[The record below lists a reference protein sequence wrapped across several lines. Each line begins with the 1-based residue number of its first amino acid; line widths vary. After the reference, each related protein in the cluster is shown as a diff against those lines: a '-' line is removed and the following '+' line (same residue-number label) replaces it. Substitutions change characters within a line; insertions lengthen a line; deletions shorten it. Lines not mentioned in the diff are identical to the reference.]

1 MGGTS
6 PSGSLVE
13 DSSNVTRNSHRDNHG
28 LESDNASR
36 NQGFDWRNGVAGGVA
51 GCAAKTI
58 VAPMERIKI
67 LFQTSNPHFLPY
79 STRWNGF
86 IEAISHI
93 RTSHGVP
100 ALFKGHAASL
110 IRVFPYAGINFLA
123 YEQLQRVIIISPK
136 RDTPFHRFFCGSTA
150 GAISTAFTYPLE
162 LIRIRLAFEA
172 EQHRHSSWFGISR
185 RIYFES
191 GGKGSLLNLYQGIGP
206 TMLGILPYAG
216 TSFVTHDLMREQ
228 LRSPLFA
235 PYALEKGSSTRLTAV
250 AQLCCGAIA
259 GIVAQ
264 TVAYPIDILRRRM
277 QVGSVVG
284 SRSGILET
292 ARRVFMERGVKGFYV
307 GLTIGYMKM
316 APMVA
321 TSFYV
326 YDRMKRLLGLIE

>member
-1 MGGTS
+1 MGDTGAS
-6 PSGSLVE
+6 SLLVK
-13 DSSNVTRNSHRDNHG
+13 DSSNVMKSSPGGNRG
-28 LESDNASR
+28 LESSKCRR
-36 NQGFDWRNGVAGGVA
+36 NRTLDWRNGVAGGVA

-67 LFQTSNPHFLPY
+67 LFQTSNPHFLRY
-79 STRWNGF
+79 STRWNGL
-86 IEAISHI
+86 IEAVSHI
-93 RTSHGVP
+93 RTSHGIY

-123 YEQLQRVIIISPK
+123 YEQLQCAIIVSPQTT
-136 RDTPFHRFFCGSTA
+136 TPYHRFFCGSTA
-150 GAISTAFTYPLE
+150 GAIATVFTYPLE
-162 LIRIRLAFEA
+162 LIRIRLAFET
-172 EQHRHSSWFGISR
+172 EQSKNSSWFRICR
-185 RIYFES
+185 KIYFES
-191 GGKGSLLNLYQGIGP
+191 GGKGTLLNLYQGIGP

-228 LRSPLFA
+228 LRSPFFA
-235 PYALEKGSSTRLTAV
+235 PYTLEKGSSTRLTAV

-284 SRSGILET
+284 SRSGVLET
-292 ARRVFMERGVKGFYV
+292 ARRVVLERGVRGFYV
-307 GLTIGYMKM
+307 GLTIGYVKM
-316 APMVA
+316 APMAA

-326 YDRMKRLLGLIE
+326 YDRMKRLLGIIE

>member
-1 MGGTS
+1 MSDTD
-6 PSGSLVE
+6 PSSSLVK
-13 DSSNVTRNSHRDNHG
+13 DSYEAIRNTHGNNSG
-28 LESDNASR
+28 LESSKSR
-36 NQGFDWRNGVAGGVA
+36 RNRDFDWRNGVAGGVA

-67 LFQTSNPHFLPY
+67 LFQTSNPHFLRY

-86 IEAISHI
+86 IQALNHI
-93 RTSHGVP
+93 RTRHGIYG
-100 ALFKGHAASL
+100 LFKGHSASL

-123 YEQLQRVIIISPK
+123 YEQLQRAIIISPQT
-136 RDTPFHRFFCGSTA
+136 DTPFHRFFCGSTA
-150 GAISTAFTYPLE
+150 GAISTIFTYPLE
-162 LIRIRLAFEA
+162 LIRIRLAFET
-172 EQHRHSSWFGISR
+172 EQNTKSSWF
-185 RIYFES
+185 RICRKVYFES
-191 GGKGSLLNLYQGIGP
+191 GGKGSLFNLYQGIGP
-206 TMLGILPYAG
+206 TILGILPYAG
-216 TSFVTHDLMREQ
+216 TSFVTHDLMRDQ

-235 PYALEKGSSTRLTAV
+235 AYTLERGSSTRLTAV

-284 SRSGILET
+284 SRSGIVET
-292 ARRVFMERGVKGFYV
+292 ARRVYMERGVKGFYV
-307 GLTIGYMKM
+307 GLTIGYVKM

-326 YDRMKRLLGLIE
+326 YDRTKRLLGLTE

>member
-1 MGGTS
+1 MGDTGAA
-6 PSGSLVE
+6 SLLVN
-13 DSSNVTRNSHRDNHG
+13 DASNEMKHSHGENHG
-28 LESDNASR
+28 LESSKCQRTR
-36 NQGFDWRNGVAGGVA
+36 NFDWRNGVAGGVA

-67 LFQTSNPHFLPY
+67 LFQTANPHFLRY
-79 STRWNGF
+79 STRWNGL
-86 IEAISHI
+86 IEAVSHI
-93 RTSHGVP
+93 RTSHGIS

-123 YEQLQRVIIISPK
+123 YEQLQRAIIGSPQT
-136 RDTPFHRFFCGSTA
+136 DTPFHRFFCGSMA
-150 GAISTAFTYPLE
+150 GAIATIFTYPLE
-162 LIRIRLAFEA
+162 LIRIRLAFET
-172 EQHRHSSWFGISR
+172 EQNANSSWFR
-185 RIYFES
+185 TCRKIYFES
-191 GGKGSLLNLYQGIGP
+191 GGKGSLVNLYQGIGP

-216 TSFVTHDLMREQ
+216 TSFVTHDLMRDR
-228 LRSPLFA
+228 LRSPFFA
-235 PYALEKGSSTRLTAV
+235 PYTLEKGSSTRLTAA

-284 SRSGILET
+284 SRLGLLET
-292 ARRVFMERGVKGFYV
+292 AQRVILERGVRGFYV
-307 GLTIGYMKM
+307 GLTIGYVKM

-326 YDRMKRLLGLIE
+326 YDRMQRWLGIVE